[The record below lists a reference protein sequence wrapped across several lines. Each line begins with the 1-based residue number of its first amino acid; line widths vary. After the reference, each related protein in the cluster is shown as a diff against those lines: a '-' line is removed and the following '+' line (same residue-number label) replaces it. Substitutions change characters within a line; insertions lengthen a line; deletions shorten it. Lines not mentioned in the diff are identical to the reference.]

1 MGLLSSRKGFTLVEL
16 MIVVAIIGILAAI
29 AIPNFLEF
37 RLKAKT
43 AEAKVN
49 LGAIKDVAIA
59 YFAENDE
66 YLSGQDWTPTH
77 GADKGVKVPWNYDT
91 RFSILGYS
99 PEGVVYYEYRLEPV
113 GSTTSVDFTARARGD
128 LDNDSFWSDYRIH
141 NTSKEIAH
149 SGSPF

>member
-1 MGLLSSRKGFTLVEL
+1 MRFLYSRKGFTLVEL
-16 MIVVAIIGILAAI
+16 MIVVAIIGVLAAI
-29 AIPNFLEF
+29 AIPNFLGF

-49 LGAIKDVAIA
+49 LGAIKDLEVA

-66 YLSGQDWTPTH
+66 YLTGQDWTPTH
-77 GADKGVKVPWNYDT
+77 GADKSIKIAWDYNT
-91 RFSILGYS
+91 RFSVLGYS

-113 GSTTSVDFTARARGD
+113 GSTTSTDFTARARGD
-128 LDNDSFWSDYRIH
+128 LDNDGFWSDFRI
-141 NTSKEIAH
+141 NEGASEIVH